1 MFEVDPK
8 LALAGLLVGFMV
20 GLTGMG
26 GGALMTP
33 LLVLGFG
40 IDPTKA
46 IGSDLVV
53 SVLMKPFGAA
63 VHHRAGTVRWE
74 MIKWLV
80 PFAIPAGFL
89 GAFLLQFLG
98 EGEVL
103 QSRMKLAIGAALL
116 IAVAGMIGRML
127 IGEVRNKTKPLP
139 PNEKLE
145 VRRLETALVGVFGG
159 LIVGITSV
167 GSGSLIIIAMMLLYP
182 RLRAND
188 LVGTDLIQA
197 VPLVGAAAVGHM
209 IFGEV
214 SFDLTTS
221 LLLGAIP
228 GTIIGARASAKAPS
242 SVLKWVL
249 GVVLLASGLTLWGV
263 PQPIVYAAGALLGFI
278 GMDMT
283 ARRSRHPWAMKYA
296 EIRHLKVRYTKK

>member
-1 MFEVDPK
+1 MFELDPM

-40 IDPTKA
+40 IDPVKA

-74 MIKWLV
+74 MIRWLV
-80 PFAIPAGFL
+80 PFAIPAGFA
-89 GAFLLQFLG
+89 GAFIMHLLG
-98 EGEVL
+98 DGDVL
-103 QSRMKLAIGAALL
+103 AQRMKLAIGSALL
-116 IAVAGMIGRML
+116 LAVAGMIGRML
-127 IGEVRNKTKPLP
+127 IGEVRNQTKPLP
-139 PNEKLE
+139 ANEKLQ
-145 VRRLETALVGVFGG
+145 VRKLETALVGVFGG

-167 GSGSLIIIAMMLLYP
+167 GSGSLIIISMMLLYP

-197 VPLVGAAAVGHM
+197 VPLVGAAALGHM
-209 IFGEV
+209 IAGDV
-214 SFDLTTS
+214 SFELTTS

-228 GTIIGARASAKAPS
+228 GTIIGAKASSKAPS

-249 GVVLLASGLTLWGV
+249 AVVLLASGLTLWEV
-263 PQPIVYAAGALLGFI
+263 PQPIVYLAAAALSI
-278 GMDMT
+278 VGMDMT
-283 ARRSRHPWAMKYA
+283 ARRSRHPWAVKYA
-296 EIRHLKVRYTKK
+296 ELRHLKVRYKK